1 MSQPWQWD
9 DVQVVLALVESGTLT
24 AAARQLGIGVAT
36 VSRRLERL
44 EQSLALRLF
53 SRHPQGYRLTDD
65 GQALLPRME
74 ALARAGAALSG
85 QAQAQA
91 QAVGTVRMAT
101 ADNLASS
108 LILPHLGPLLAA
120 HPGLNLELVT
130 GVSSVNMLRREADIA
145 VRMVRPT
152 QGALIVRRLGVLGFG
167 LYTCAAA
174 EGRSGVLSDDET
186 PALIAWPEGYGHL
199 PAGLGRRMAHLSV
212 PRVMTNTLLGQVAA
226 VKAGLGMAL
235 LPHFLGLEHGLH
247 CLEAVPDAT
256 QTIWLVMHQD
266 LAHSKRVR
274 TVADFMISLCEQH
287 QAQLAGDAANHR

>member
-1 MSQPWQWD
+1 MSQQWQWD

-24 AAARQLGIGVAT
+24 AAARQLGLGVAT
-36 VSRRLERL
+36 VSRRLERM
-44 EQSLALRLF
+44 ERSLALRLF

-74 ALARAGAALSG
+74 ALARAGEALSG

-108 LILPHLGPLLAA
+108 LILPHLGSLLMA
-120 HPGLNLELVT
+120 HPGLNVELVT
-130 GVSSVNMLRREADIA
+130 GVYSVNMLRREADLAI
-145 VRMVRPT
+145 RMVRPT
-152 QGALIVRRLGVLGFG
+152 QTSLIVRRLGMMGYG
-167 LYTCAAA
+167 LYSRAVA
-174 EGRSGVLSDDET
+174 EDGPQSGAKGER
-186 PALIAWPEGYGHL
+186 PPLIAWPEGYGHL
-199 PAGLGRRMAHLSV
+199 PAKLGREHEHSNA

-235 LPHFLGLEHGLH
+235 LPHFLGIEHGLQ
-247 CLEAVPDAT
+247 CIESVPEAS

-266 LAHSKRVR
+266 LAHSRRVR

-287 QAQLAGDAANHR
+287 QALLAGDVVNGH